1 MAATTLTALK
11 AVKQQLLLKPLD
23 AAIFLAPWYTAP
35 PAAFTDSAS
44 LLQTLPVQYLPV
56 GLISKKDGINFARS
70 VDTSNL
76 DSYGELEATRMDIT
90 GDSTT
95 ISFTPQQTSR
105 LTLELTHNVDLSAV
119 NANASSGEVFFAQP
133 TAPQIRYYSAIV
145 IGKDGSDAA
154 PIYIYKVLPKVAV
167 SKFDGETWDKDG
179 SLSQKLTMT
188 AFKDNTA
195 GFAVGHGFGGLGWKN
210 LLGDVGFA
218 PVVKTATIGGTPT
231 GGTFTITVDGQ
242 TTTNLAY
249 NATTAVVQTA
259 IQALA
264 SVGAGNC
271 TVTGTAGT
279 SYVMTFTRSVTVVGA
294 SGALLTPSGTVTI
307 S

>member
-1 MAATTLTALK
+1 MPATTLAAIK
-11 AVKQQLLLKPLD
+11 ASKQQLLLKPLD

-35 PAAFTDSAS
+35 PAAFTDSSS
-44 LLQTLPVQYLPV
+44 LLQTLPVQYQPV

-76 DSYGELEATRMDIT
+76 ESFGELEATRMDIT
-90 GDSTT
+90 GDSSTV
-95 ISFTPQQTSR
+95 SFTPQQTSR
-105 LTLELTHNVDLSAV
+105 LTLELTNNVDLSAV
-119 NANASSGEVFFAQP
+119 NATAGSGEVFFAQP
-133 TAPQIRYYSAIV
+133 TAPQIRYYSAII

-154 PIYIYKVLPKVAV
+154 PIYVFKVMPKVAV

-188 AFKDNTA
+188 AFKDVNA
-195 GFAVGHGFGGLGWKN
+195 GYAVGHGFGGLGWKN
-210 LLGDVGFA
+210 LLGDIGFA
-218 PVVKTATIGGTPT
+218 PVIKTATIGGTPT

-242 TTTNLAY
+242 TTSALVY
-249 NATTAVVQTA
+249 NATTTVVQTA
-259 IQALA
+259 LQGLA
-264 SVGAGNC
+264 SVGAGNV

-279 SYVMTFTRSVTVVGA
+279 SYVMTYTRSVTTVTA
-294 SGALLTPSGTVTI
+294 SGAALTPSGTVTI